1 MDIGLPAAAPSDP
14 SLLDSPLSELDLRR
28 VVEHVF
34 PGRLDNNEG
43 ESENREQDDA
53 PHEEDDVD
61 ESSASDEESGNEAGN
76 EGDVAMPTPESV
88 IAAASAAA
96 DAAPGPSPPVVRWDL
111 SGDGLTAA
119 HTGRPATFYIEG
131 LDASGIR
138 RRNDGGDKFV
148 VTLTGAA
155 AVRARVWD
163 DGDGRYTCE
172 YKCSTTGKYRLSV
185 MRAGQH
191 LVGSPFNVVCKA
203 GETKVSLKEWKAG
216 RLREADELRRS
227 RKLKQQGKKQLQQE
241 RIERR
246 APSPRINPAEQLQ
259 KAYALALAA
268 VRADG
273 GREPK
278 TRSSSRSAAAKAAS
292 LQALNKDLM
301 AV

>member
-1 MDIGLPAAAPSDP
+1 MQDTGVLPAPSDL
-14 SLLDSPLSELDLRR
+14 SLLDSPPSLRR

-34 PGRLDNNEG
+34 PGRLDNDNG
-43 ESENREQDDA
+43 ESDDREQEDA
-53 PHEEDDVD
+53 QHEEDDVD
-61 ESSASDEESGNEAGN
+61 ESSASDDESGNEAGN

-88 IAAASAAA
+88 IAAAGAAS
-96 DAAPGPSPPVVRWDL
+96 GPSPPVVKWVL
-111 SGDGLTAA
+111 FGDGLTAA
-119 HTGRPATFYIEG
+119 YTGRPVTFYIEG
-131 LDASGIR
+131 LDASGVR

-185 MRAGQH
+185 MRGGQH
-191 LVGSPFNVVCKA
+191 LAGSPFNVVCKA
-203 GETKVSLKEWKAG
+203 SESKANLKEWKAG

-268 VRADG
+268 VRADA
-273 GREPK
+273 GRETK
-278 TRSSSRSAAAKAAS
+278 SRSRSASAKAAS